1 MCQSVLGHNKHHVKL
16 ALARQHKRM
25 LQRLNGRM
33 LRTRHLWAH
42 RLVALQK
49 RHHLAA
55 LQRRQPR
62 LLLRITPR
70 QSEDMLI
77 SVDIIISHQLL
88 NAAPTS
94 TSSLTSR
101 LIPTDQ

>member
-25 LQRLNGRM
+25 LQRLKGRM

-49 RHHLAA
+49 RRHLAA
-55 LQRRQPR
+55 LQRCQPHI
-62 LLLRITPR
+62 LLRITPR
-70 QSEDMLI
+70 QSEDMLM
-77 SVDIIISHQLL
+77 SVDIIICT
-88 NAAPTS
+88 PTPQRR
-94 TSSLTSR
+94 THSLTSR